1 MESLKQTLLARQL
14 PKPAIKTKI
23 HSQAHLLAGE
33 ISQYCG
39 EPKKFGLYL
48 GVIKWI
54 GTERAAF
61 VFGQLKDSVNVK
73 TPGRLFMYLSKKK

>member
-1 MESLKQTLLARQL
+1 MESLKQTLLARQVI
-14 PKPAIKTKI
+14 KPAAKTKI

-48 GVIKWI
+48 GVVNRI

-61 VFGQLKDSVNVK
+61 VFGRLKDSANVK
-73 TPGRLFMYLSKKK
+73 VPGRLFMFLSKKK